1 MWDLNEVFWLTV
13 SQNSTFVCNKTTDEH
28 TKIFYMDKTIIQI
41 IKMWTQALNWF
52 EYGSFPTMKHFFFF
66 FFGLV
71 LIRQQKQ
78 NKKRKHFR
86 LVTRF
91 LKVVEKPSVI
101 RDADNSDII

>member
-66 FFGLV
+66 FWLGFNQAV
-71 LIRQQKQ
+71 ETEQK
-78 NKKRKHFR
+78 
-86 LVTRF
+86 
-91 LKVVEKPSVI
+91 EKTF
-101 RDADNSDII
+101 